1 MECEGST
8 VIRPGLRCASSGVRT
23 IPCRVRSKNHETPT
37 RWETQHNGD
46 DHKSNSAQ
54 MGISKRRK
62 NLRHDL
68 NQRHRH
74 DCVRDCDAIHSSS
87 LQFRKKVFQLH
98 GSIRIGSKP
107 RICSSVGNGNFEIY
121 YPISAGFRDWAPPAW
136 RSRSTFENADR
147 CAADPIP
154 SDVSD
159 R

>member
-1 MECEGST
+1 MRRFNRLSPPLRSGLLGPHDPMARD
-8 VIRPGLRCASSGVRT
+8 VINPRKHQRD
-23 IPCRVRSKNHETPT
+23 
-37 RWETQHNGD
+37 WETQHNGD
-46 DHKSNSAQ
+46 YHKSL
-54 MGISKRRK
+54 GPVGYFKRRK
-62 NLRHDL
+62 HLRHDL
-68 NQRHRH
+68 NQQPRH
-74 DCVRDCDAIHSSS
+74 DCVRDRDAINSSS

-121 YPISAGFRDWAPPAW
+121 YPISAGFVSDWAPPVW

-147 CAADPIP
+147 CGADPIP